1 MAHILRASQDRD
13 LKEQQVDV
21 EVGQPQVP
29 SDSFLLRLLGGADK
43 NVIVFDKSS
52 EQILAT
58 LKGHSKKVTSVV
70 FHPSQVCC
78 CPLQAFPSC
87 L

>member
-1 MAHILRASQDRD
+1 MAHGRASRDRD
-13 LKEQQVDV
+13 PQEQQVDV
-21 EVGQPQVP
+21 ELGQPI
-29 SDSFLLRLLGGADK
+29 SGSSLLYLLGGADK

-78 CPLQAFPSC
+78 CPLQAFPSY